1 MCLIEVTAQAGM
13 TVYIIKNFFF
23 HKESLTKPRC
33 QNVIKTYYSLVS
45 LACPFL
51 MIAPSVFSK
60 IYSQCPS
67 WLISNQLLLIKQTL

>member
-1 MCLIEVTAQAGM
+1 MCLIEVTAQAGV

-33 QNVIKTYYSLVS
+33 QNIIKTYYSLVS

-51 MIAPSVFSK
+51 MIAPSVLSK
-60 IYSQCPS
+60 VYSQKLTH
-67 WLISNQLLLIKQTL
+67 LIELKQYTTYL